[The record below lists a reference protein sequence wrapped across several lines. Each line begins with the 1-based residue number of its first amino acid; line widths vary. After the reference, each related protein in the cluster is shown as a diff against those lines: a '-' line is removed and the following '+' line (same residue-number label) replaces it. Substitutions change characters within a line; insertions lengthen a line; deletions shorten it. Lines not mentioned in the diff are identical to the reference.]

1 MSCGRFVLFSLQR
14 EQACSSEPSTEVSL
28 QVNNMA
34 LFALCLVYSYFY
46 PDFVKDNEFKKSIN
60 NNL

>member
-1 MSCGRFVLFSLQR
+1 MEVCFVFSTKESRPAAQSLQ
-14 EQACSSEPSTEVSL
+14 QIEVSL
-28 QVNNMA
+28 QVNNIA

-46 PDFVKDNEFKKSIN
+46 PDFVKDNEFKKSRN